1 MAVFRVEKDKN
12 YTVIANH
19 MYYNHQLSW
28 KAKGILSNM
37 LSLPEDWD
45 YSMEGLSKLASDG
58 VVSTRSALKELEEHG
73 YLVIKP
79 KKERGKIVDWIYDIY
94 EVPRVEKSDAEKP
107 DPEKPDPEKPDP
119 EKPDAE
125 KSDMENPEV
134 EEPEVEELDLEKEGQ
149 LNTDISNTFLS
160 SKKNKESKPSQ
171 AVFLPPTLEEVRAYC
186 IERKNG
192 IDPQRFLDYYT
203 STGWMVGR
211 TKLYDWRAKIRTW
224 ESSERQGGKEN
235 GSIRKNESD
244 QGKSGA
250 DINWGMEY

>member
-58 VVSTRSALKELEEHG
+58 VASTRSALKELEAQG

-79 KKERGKIVDWIYDIY
+79 QKERGKIVDWIYDIY
-94 EVPRVEKSDAEKP
+94 EVPLMVKP
-107 DPEKPDPEKPDP
+107 E
-119 EKPDAE
+119 A
-125 KSDMENPEV
+125 ENPEV
-134 EEPEVEELDLEKEGQ
+134 EEPEVEIPEMEIPEMEEPDVGNQGQ
-149 LNTDISNTFLS
+149 LNTNKSSTYPL
-160 SKKNKESKPSQ
+160 SKKDKESKPSQ
-171 AVFLPPTLEEVRAYC
+171 DPAFIPPTLAEVRDYC
-186 IERKNG
+186 KERGNS
-192 IDPQRFLDYYT
+192 IDPQRFIDYYSAT
-203 STGWMVGR
+203 DWMIGR
-211 TKLYDWRAKIRTW
+211 TRMKDWRAKIRTW
-224 ESSERQGGKEN
+224 ENSERQGGKEN
-235 GSIRKNESD
+235 GSNGKNESD

-250 DINWGMEY
+250 GIINWGMEC

>member
-107 DPEKPDPEKPDP
+107 DPEKPDPEKPDA
-119 EKPDAE
+119 EKP
-125 KSDMENPEV
+125 DMENPEV
-134 EEPEVEELDLEKEGQ
+134 EEPDLEKEGQ
-149 LNTDISNTFLS
+149 LNTDISITDISN
-160 SKKNKESKPSQ
+160 KKDKASKPSQ

-192 IDPQRFLDYYT
+192 IDPQRFLDYYA

-235 GSIRKNESD
+235 GIIGGKNESD